1 VKSIGIV
8 RKLDELGR
16 VVLPVEL
23 RRSLDLEERD
33 SLEIFVDGNKVILQ
47 KYQPGCTNCGDL
59 DVVVSVG
66 KTRLCRVCYEGL
78 RVER

>member
-1 VKSIGIV
+1 MKSIGIV